1 MQLTKQQ
8 IDKLKESGFR
18 KDEISR
24 FKNGNTAKLSKKRF
38 AKMKLICFGKKE
50 NKPILITEAGII
62 VKQVRVKIINH
73 FRSADFSLR
82 PQKKDNKNE

>member
-1 MQLTKQQ
+1 MLLTKQQ
-8 IDKLKESGFR
+8 IDKLKEAGFR

-50 NKPILITEAGII
+50 NKPIVITESGIT
-62 VKQVRVKIINH
+62 VKSSHIKFNFKGIKR
-73 FRSADFSLR
+73 
-82 PQKKDNKNE
+82 

>member
-1 MQLTKQQ
+1 MKLTAEQ
-8 IDKLKESGFR
+8 ITKLKESGFR

-62 VKQVRVKIINH
+62 VKQVRIKTVTQINNL
-73 FRSADFSLR
+73 RSTKGV
-82 PQKKDNKNE
+82 QNG

>member
-1 MQLTKQQ
+1 LKLTAEQ
-8 IDKLKESGFR
+8 ITKLKESGFR

-62 VKQVRVKIINH
+62 VKQVRIKTVTQINNL
-73 FRSADFSLR
+73 RSTKGV
-82 PQKKDNKNE
+82 QNG

>member
-1 MQLTKQQ
+1 MINKIRNADFSLRITKEHV
-8 IDKLKESGFR
+8 DKLKESGFR

-50 NKPILITEAGII
+50 NKPILITEAGIT
-62 VKQVRVKIINH
+62 VKQVRVKIN
-73 FRSADFSLR
+73 FKGV
-82 PQKKDNKNE
+82 QNG

>member
-1 MQLTKQQ
+1 MQLTKLQ

-62 VKQVRVKIINH
+62 VKTVRIKTVTQTSVCAIKKGII
-73 FRSADFSLR
+73 
-82 PQKKDNKNE
+82 K